1 MIDNYMLTY
10 LAIVMMSIISALLY
24 IFYLSRKITIK
35 QVGISMITALILTGG
50 GYLPNGRKLFFSRF
64 F

>member
-50 GYLPNGRKLFFSRF
+50 VPA
-64 F
+64 